1 MEDRKLTDYID
12 DLHKSKS
19 KRMKRRE
26 KREALKKTIKQQR
39 FMKNIIIFLF
49 LLTIVFTIASFA
61 VFIFTG
67 GNEPSSLISG
77 FFDFVKW
84 EAGGLSLIK
93 VAECV
98 GRDSPSKK
106 KSKLGEVMDDGA
118 DILDNT
124 AELFRDTNDI
134 LHGNNREELVDEET
148 DSDENN

>member
-1 MEDRKLTDYID
+1 MDDRNLADFID
-12 DLHKSKS
+12 DIDKAKT

-26 KREALKKTIKQQR
+26 KREDMKNKLKQQR

-93 VAECV
+93 VAESV
-98 GRDSPSKK
+98 SRDSPKK
-106 KSKLGEVMDDGA
+106 KSKLCDVIDDSA
-118 DILDNT
+118 EILDNT
-124 AELFRDTNDI
+124 AELFRDTNDMI
-134 LHGNNREELVDEET
+134 HNNPEDIIEDE
-148 DSDENN
+148 

>member
-1 MEDRKLTDYID
+1 MDDRNLADFID
-12 DLHKSKS
+12 DIDKAKT
-19 KRMKRRE
+19 KRMTRRE
-26 KREALKKTIKQQR
+26 KRESVKKKLKQQR

-93 VAECV
+93 VAESV
-98 GRDSPSKK
+98 SRDSPKK
-106 KSKLGEVMDDGA
+106 KSKLGEVIDDSA
-118 DILDNT
+118 EILDNT
-124 AELFRDTNDI
+124 AELFRDTNDMI
-134 LHGNNREELVDEET
+134 HNNPEDIIEDE
-148 DSDENN
+148 

>member
-1 MEDRKLTDYID
+1 
-12 DLHKSKS
+12 
-19 KRMKRRE
+19 
-26 KREALKKTIKQQR
+26 
-39 FMKNIIIFLF
+39 MKNIIIFLF

-134 LHGNNREELVDEET
+134 LHGNNHEELVDEET